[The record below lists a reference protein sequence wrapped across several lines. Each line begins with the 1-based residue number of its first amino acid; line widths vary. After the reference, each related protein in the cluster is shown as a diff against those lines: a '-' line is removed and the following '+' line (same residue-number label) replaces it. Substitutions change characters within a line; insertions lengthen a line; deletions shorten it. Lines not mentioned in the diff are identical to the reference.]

1 VHRNADGE
9 TIIKLMLDDNLS
21 AICCCS
27 SCWWQFALVE

>member
-1 VHRNADGE
+1 MLAA
-9 TIIKLMLDDNLS
+9 IITLRLDDNFS